1 MNTGLLLQGAT
12 HIVICWAS
20 VDFQDFGQFKM
31 SQALS
36 MAIEDGNIPRKYGQ
50 KYGTNVAPI

>member
-12 HIVICWAS
+12 HLVICWAS
-20 VDFQDFGQFKM
+20 VDFQDFGEFKM

-36 MAIEDGNIPRKYGQ
+36 MAIDVREYPKKIWPEIWY
-50 KYGTNVAPI
+50 